1 MFLQIIAPRSPLPSL
16 ICLYRC
22 VRFQCDGG
30 CWQLRQGFLPFAGW
44 WWICPCYTW
53 VILGPTPQWIRVR
66 RQKNFQLYLGENIN
80 LNLFLTCHININK
93 KYFYYYYGLFDD
105 FFLAVNGG
113 VAFQDTMLKDND
125 IICNKVHRLEMS
137 RNSKIYMCDAYRH
150 TCTWVIELDHLS
162 LSQVQN
168 MPVSM
173 VRYYI
178 GIIENYVGKLMH
190 LI

>member
-1 MFLQIIAPRSPLPSL
+1 
-16 ICLYRC
+16 
-22 VRFQCDGG
+22 
-30 CWQLRQGFLPFAGW
+30 
-44 WWICPCYTW
+44 
-53 VILGPTPQWIRVR
+53 
-66 RQKNFQLYLGENIN
+66 
-80 LNLFLTCHININK
+80 
-93 KYFYYYYGLFDD
+93 
-105 FFLAVNGG
+105 
-113 VAFQDTMLKDND
+113 MLKDND
-125 IICNKVHRLEMS
+125 IIRNKVHRLEMS